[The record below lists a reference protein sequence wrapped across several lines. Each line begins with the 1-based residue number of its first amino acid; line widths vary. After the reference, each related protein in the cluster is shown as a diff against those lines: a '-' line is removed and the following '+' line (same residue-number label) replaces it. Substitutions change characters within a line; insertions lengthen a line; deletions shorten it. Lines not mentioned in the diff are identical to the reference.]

1 MMSSIVSGHPPR
13 LIEPFPRLLGTVVL
27 VTGACVGVGALAPA
41 LAGSV
46 PVWELAMIGALA
58 FGVVMWRRVGPAHP
72 LAWMSVLYSLYFL
85 FGSQNWLESAG
96 SSGLRVY
103 VAAEPT
109 LRLAFAGLVSFAFG
123 VAVTAGMP
131 RRARA
136 PGRRDAHYL
145 DEKNGAVPRTAGVF
159 LAMIGLVGLF
169 MSIRSGVP
177 ILHPAIRSEVNHGV
191 WAYLAYALVPSA
203 LLLTMTPT
211 SARRDLVIVGVFS
224 LLLTVMAYR
233 SPVILVV
240 GTLLVLRLVQG
251 RIRQRTLIVGA
262 GGLLGFALVVFSY
275 RAASAVRGGYVVPGG
290 LLREVPLLF
299 PLYSG
304 FAREGVTV
312 LARLGEAIPA
322 ATPYM
327 HGQLQL
333 SMFHIHAGMPSPRQ
347 YVYDVIYGTPVA
359 RTTYTPTLLGGPYM
373 DFGIL
378 GVVVE
383 LFIVGAV
390 VGSLYRAAT
399 RRPSAWRALWYSY
412 ATVVLA
418 MGIHTG
424 LLDDETLAI
433 APLMILI
440 SVAVARLVRREQPE
454 HALDGTE
461 KRLQEPVR
469 PHIAQGLSAR

>member
-1 MMSSIVSGHPPR
+1 M
-13 LIEPFPRLLGTVVL
+13 
-27 VTGACVGVGALAPA
+27 VGALV
-41 LAGSV
+41 S
-46 PVWELAMIGALA
+46 
-58 FGVVMWRRVGPAHP
+58 GVVMWRLVGPAHP
-72 LAWMSVLYSLYFL
+72 LAWMSILYSLYFL

-96 SSGLRVY
+96 SSGLRLY

-109 LRLAFAGLVSFAFG
+109 LRLAFAGLASFAVG
-123 VAVTAGMP
+123 VAVTAGVR
-131 RRARA
+131 RRAPVLA
-136 PGRRDAHYL
+136 GRNPYDL
-145 DEKNGAVPRTAGVF
+145 DFSRRAVPRTAGLF
-159 LAMIGLVGLF
+159 LAAIGMVGLL
-169 MSIRSGVP
+169 MSIRSGIP
-177 ILHPAIRSEVNHGV
+177 ILHPAIRSEANHGV

-211 SARRDLVIVGVFS
+211 SAKRDFAVVGVFS

-240 GTLLVLRLVQG
+240 GTVLVLRLVQG
-251 RIRQRTLIVGA
+251 RIRQRTLIVG
-262 GGLLGFALVVFSY
+262 GCGLLGFALAVFSY
-275 RAASAVRGGYVVPGG
+275 RAAAAVRGGYVVPGG
-290 LLREVPLLF
+290 LLREVPFLF

-373 DFGIL
+373 DFGVA
-378 GVVVE
+378 GVVIE
-383 LFIVGAV
+383 LFVVGAIVGA
-390 VGSLYRAAT
+390 LYRAAT
-399 RRPSAWRALWYSY
+399 RRPSVWRALWYSY
-412 ATVVLA
+412 AAVVLA

-424 LLDDETLAI
+424 LLDDETLVI
-433 APLMILI
+433 APLMIVI
-440 SVAVARLVRREQPE
+440 SVAVAQFVRGE
-454 HALDGTE
+454 HSKQARDGSE
-461 KRLQEPVR
+461 KRSHEPVR
-469 PHIAQGLSAR
+469 PNIAHGLST